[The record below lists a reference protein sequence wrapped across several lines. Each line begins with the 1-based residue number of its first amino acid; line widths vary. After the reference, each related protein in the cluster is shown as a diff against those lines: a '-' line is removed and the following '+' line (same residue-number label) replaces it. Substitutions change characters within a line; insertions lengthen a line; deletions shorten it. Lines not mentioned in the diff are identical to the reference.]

1 MALCNASPSKEP
13 GLVTTRGTV
22 RPRHVLR
29 LVKKNPQKPKMAV
42 RGSWRRLRGAG
53 QRRGPL
59 ITRSANPVPRLLPR
73 LYPCGV
79 RSLPSGGGCRR
90 AGLSLSRGL
99 GTSVQSSRCSDRT
112 AAPWARQGSSARG
125 CPPAQGRARCR
136 RCPRGGGGT
145 SAGETRETERPG
157 GRRVPAPGCLCRGL
171 GRSSGS
177 GTAPSPGPRLGQQSS
192 QTWDRVKAA
201 PLRSE
206 TSASS
211 ARAGAPLRRGTG
223 GLRPGGSAAHSR
235 CHNLLPWPLGVPF
248 DSVVGAASR
257 GRTGSCRRR
266 RQPSTPDWWMGAERE
281 GSATPELRGGRS
293 GRSRAGAPAT
303 ASCPGEERRESRGRR
318 MLGGGSCP
326 AAPPAANDGGRRGEQ
341 VRLLPGPPPS
351 PRPEPGTAQWLTRP
365 GWSRGQGWPRTRG
378 SEPARP
384 WGCPPARGTTCGP
397 RNPQPGRAP
406 VPSDEL
412 RVGWPQLQFPPR
424 EQSPTG
430 GALGGRTPYRN
441 GSLMFSS

>member
-29 LVKKNPQKPKMAV
+29 LVKKKPQKPKMAV
-42 RGSWRRLRGAG
+42 RGQLAEAERRGAAAGTAHHPQREPGPSALAEALSLRRPLAAVGRRLQAG
-53 QRRGPL
+53 RAL
-59 ITRSANPVPRLLPR
+59 AEPRPR
-73 LYPCGV
+73 Y
-79 RSLPSGGGCRR
+79 
-90 AGLSLSRGL
+90 L

-125 CPPAQGRARCR
+125 CSPAQGRARCR

-266 RQPSTPDWWMGAERE
+266 RQPSTPD
-281 GSATPELRGGRS
+281 
-293 GRSRAGAPAT
+293 
-303 ASCPGEERRESRGRR
+303 
-318 MLGGGSCP
+318 
-326 AAPPAANDGGRRGEQ
+326 
-341 VRLLPGPPPS
+341 
-351 PRPEPGTAQWLTRP
+351 
-365 GWSRGQGWPRTRG
+365 
-378 SEPARP
+378 
-384 WGCPPARGTTCGP
+384 
-397 RNPQPGRAP
+397 
-406 VPSDEL
+406 
-412 RVGWPQLQFPPR
+412 
-424 EQSPTG
+424 
-430 GALGGRTPYRN
+430 
-441 GSLMFSS
+441 